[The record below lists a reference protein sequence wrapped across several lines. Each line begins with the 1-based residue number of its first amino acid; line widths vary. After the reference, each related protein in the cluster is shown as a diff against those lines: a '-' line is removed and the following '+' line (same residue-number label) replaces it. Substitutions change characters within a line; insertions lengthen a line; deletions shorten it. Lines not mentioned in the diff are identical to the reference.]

1 MLGKEENIN
10 YGVPQGS
17 VLGPVLFILYVN
29 DLCNIKLDGLVV
41 TYSDDTC
48 LLFSSN
54 AWKGV
59 LIRAELCVNEVFND
73 FKNRKPSLNISEN
86 VFISFSIRNLPVLPM
101 FPINKMKIRSC
112 YDDLLNCFNFQKIL
126 RVN

>member
-1 MLGKEENIN
+1 MLGNEENIN

-29 DLCNIKLDGLVV
+29 DLCNIKIDGLVV
-41 TYSDDTC
+41 TYADDTC

-54 AWKGV
+54 AWEGV
-59 LIRAELCVNEVFND
+59 LIRAELRINGMFND

-86 VFISFSIRNLPVLPM
+86 VFISFSIRNIPM
-101 FPINKMKIRSC
+101 FPINKIKIRSC
-112 YDDLLNCFNFQKIL
+112 YDDLLNCFNF
-126 RVN
+126 